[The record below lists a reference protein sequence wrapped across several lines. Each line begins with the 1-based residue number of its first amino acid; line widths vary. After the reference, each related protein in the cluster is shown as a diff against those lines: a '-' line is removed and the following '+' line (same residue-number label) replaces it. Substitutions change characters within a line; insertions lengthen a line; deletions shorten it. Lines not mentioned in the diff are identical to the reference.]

1 MWPVKNSTSVPHT
14 PARSTVTTTWPGAV
28 SGGSTSATVNWRGP
42 VSTNARM
49 PSPALP
55 GPGSGASGSRPR
67 TGRCDPNVIV
77 LVPREGKNMGRTA
90 VITGGASGIGRASA
104 ERLAQD
110 GITVVTVDLSG
121 DADVVADVT
130 DATAVSAALA
140 GIGPVDIL
148 VNSAGIV
155 GPNKPLWEISDEEWA
170 ATFAVNVTGTFHMCR
185 AAVPGMQ
192 DRGWGRIVNLASMAG
207 KDGNPRLSAYS
218 ATKAAVIGLTKSLG
232 KELATSGVLV
242 NAIAPAVIKTPMNAT
257 NTPEVLEYM
266 TSLIPMRRLGRPDEV
281 AELVAWL
288 ASDKCSFSTGAVYD
302 LSGGRATY

>member
-1 MWPVKNSTSVPHT
+1 MS
-14 PARSTVTTTWPGAV
+14 
-28 SGGSTSATVNWRGP
+28 
-42 VSTNARM
+42 
-49 PSPALP
+49 
-55 GPGSGASGSRPR
+55 
-67 TGRCDPNVIV
+67 
-77 LVPREGKNMGRTA
+77 RTA

-104 ERLAQD
+104 QRLGQD
-110 GITVVTVDLSG
+110 GIRVVTLDVSG

-130 DATAVSAALA
+130 DPVAVGAAIEA
-140 GIGPVDIL
+140 IGPVDIL

-155 GPNKPLWEISDEEWA
+155 GPNKPLWEVSDQEWA

-185 AAVPGMQ
+185 AVVPGMR

-207 KDGNPRLSAYS
+207 KDGNPRLGAYS
-218 ATKAAVIGLTKSLG
+218 ATKAAVIGMTKSLG

-242 NAIAPAVIKTPMNAT
+242 NAIAPAVIETPMNAA

-266 TSLIPMRRLGRPDEV
+266 TSLIPMRRLGRPEEA

>member
-1 MWPVKNSTSVPHT
+1 VILTFSLIV
-14 PARSTVTTTWPGAV
+14 PARD
-28 SGGSTSATVNWRGP
+28 
-42 VSTNARM
+42 
-49 PSPALP
+49 
-55 GPGSGASGSRPR
+55 
-67 TGRCDPNVIV
+67 GR
-77 LVPREGKNMGRTA
+77 KTMTRTA

-104 ERLAQD
+104 ERLGQD
-110 GITVVTVDLSG
+110 GITVVTLDVSG

-130 DATAVSAALA
+130 DPRAVAAA
-140 GIGPVDIL
+140 IEAIGPVDIL

-155 GPNKPLWEISDEEWA
+155 GPNKPLWEVTDEEWA
-170 ATFAVNVTGTFHMCR
+170 ATFAVNVNGTFHMCR
-185 AAVPGMQ
+185 AVVPGMA

-207 KDGNPRLSAYS
+207 KDGNPRLGAYS
-218 ATKAAVIGLTKSLG
+218 ATKAAVIGMTKSLG

-242 NAIAPAVIKTPMNAT
+242 NAIAPAVIETPMNAA

-266 TSLIPMRRLGRPDEV
+266 TSLIPMRRLGRPEEV

>member
-1 MWPVKNSTSVPHT
+1 
-14 PARSTVTTTWPGAV
+14 
-28 SGGSTSATVNWRGP
+28 
-42 VSTNARM
+42 
-49 PSPALP
+49 
-55 GPGSGASGSRPR
+55 
-67 TGRCDPNVIV
+67 
-77 LVPREGKNMGRTA
+77 MGRTA
-90 VITGGASGIGRASA
+90 VITGGASGIGRATA

-110 GITVVTVDLSG
+110 GITVVTMDLSG

-242 NAIAPAVIKTPMNAT
+242 NAIAPAVIETPMNAA
-257 NTPEVLEYM
+257 NTPEMLEYM
-266 TSLIPMRRLGRPDEV
+266 TSLIPMRRLGQPDEV
-281 AELVAWL
+281 AELVSWL

>member
-1 MWPVKNSTSVPHT
+1 MS
-14 PARSTVTTTWPGAV
+14 
-28 SGGSTSATVNWRGP
+28 
-42 VSTNARM
+42 
-49 PSPALP
+49 
-55 GPGSGASGSRPR
+55 
-67 TGRCDPNVIV
+67 
-77 LVPREGKNMGRTA
+77 RTA

-104 ERLAQD
+104 QRLGQD
-110 GITVVTVDLSG
+110 GIRVVTLDVSG
-121 DADVVADVT
+121 DADVVVDVT
-130 DATAVSAALA
+130 DPAAVGAAVEA
-140 GIGPVDIL
+140 VGPVDIL

-155 GPNKPLWEISDEEWA
+155 GPNKPLWEVSDQEWA

-185 AAVPGMQ
+185 AVVPGMR

-207 KDGNPRLSAYS
+207 KDGNPRLGVYS
-218 ATKAAVIGLTKSLG
+218 ATKAAVIGMTKSLG

-242 NAIAPAVIKTPMNAT
+242 NAIAPAVIETPMNAA

-266 TSLIPMRRLGRPDEV
+266 TSLIPMRRLGRPEEV

>member
-1 MWPVKNSTSVPHT
+1 
-14 PARSTVTTTWPGAV
+14 
-28 SGGSTSATVNWRGP
+28 
-42 VSTNARM
+42 
-49 PSPALP
+49 
-55 GPGSGASGSRPR
+55 
-67 TGRCDPNVIV
+67 
-77 LVPREGKNMGRTA
+77 MGRTA
-90 VITGGASGIGRASA
+90 VITGGASGIGRATA

-110 GITVVTVDLSG
+110 GITVVTMDLSG

-242 NAIAPAVIKTPMNAT
+242 NAIAPAVIETPMNAA
-257 NTPEVLEYM
+257 NTPEMLEYM
-266 TSLIPMRRLGRPDEV
+266 TSLIPMRRLGQPDEV

>member
-1 MWPVKNSTSVPHT
+1 MS
-14 PARSTVTTTWPGAV
+14 
-28 SGGSTSATVNWRGP
+28 
-42 VSTNARM
+42 
-49 PSPALP
+49 
-55 GPGSGASGSRPR
+55 
-67 TGRCDPNVIV
+67 
-77 LVPREGKNMGRTA
+77 RTA

-104 ERLAQD
+104 QRLGQD
-110 GITVVTVDLSG
+110 GIRVVTLDVSG

-130 DATAVSAALA
+130 DAEAVGTAIEA
-140 GIGPVDIL
+140 IGPVDIL

-155 GPNKPLWEISDEEWA
+155 GPNKPLWEVSDQEWA

-185 AAVPGMQ
+185 AVVPGMR

-207 KDGNPRLSAYS
+207 KDGNPRLGVYS
-218 ATKAAVIGLTKSLG
+218 ATKAAVIGMTKSLG

-242 NAIAPAVIKTPMNAT
+242 NAIAPAVIETPMNAA

-266 TSLIPMRRLGRPDEV
+266 TSLIPMRRLGRPEEV

>member
-14 PARSTVTTTWPGAV
+14 PARSTSTTTWPGAAT
-28 SGGSTSATVNWRGP
+28 GGSTSVTANWRGP

-49 PSPALP
+49 PCPALP
-55 GPGSGASGSRPR
+55 DPGGGSAKAARAPDGAILTWSCLPAS
-67 TGRCDPNVIV
+67 
-77 LVPREGKNMGRTA
+77 EGKNMGRTA

-104 ERLAQD
+104 ARLAQD
-110 GITVVTVDLSG
+110 GITVVTLDRSA

-130 DATAVSAALA
+130 DAAAVGAALA
-140 GIGPVDIL
+140 GLGPVDIL
-148 VNSAGIV
+148 FNSAGIV
-155 GPNKPLWEISDEEWA
+155 GPNKPLWEISDQEWA

-185 AAVPGMQ
+185 AVVPGMR
-192 DRGWGRIVNLASMAG
+192 DRGWGRIVNLASIAG

-218 ATKAAVIGLTKSLG
+218 ATKAAVIGMTKALG
-232 KELATSGVLV
+232 KELATTGVLV
-242 NAIAPAVIKTPMNAT
+242 NAIAPAVIETPMNAT

-266 TSLIPMRRLGRPDEV
+266 TNLIPMRRLGRADEV

-302 LSGGRATY
+302 LSGVA

>member
-1 MWPVKNSTSVPHT
+1 MDRV
-14 PARSTVTTTWPGAV
+14 
-28 SGGSTSATVNWRGP
+28 
-42 VSTNARM
+42 
-49 PSPALP
+49 
-55 GPGSGASGSRPR
+55 
-67 TGRCDPNVIV
+67 
-77 LVPREGKNMGRTA
+77 A

-110 GITVVTVDLSG
+110 AITVVTLDRSE

-130 DATAVSAALA
+130 DAGAVAAALA
-140 GIGPVDIL
+140 RIGRVDIL

-155 GPNKPLWEISDEEWA
+155 GPNKPLWEVSDDEWA
-170 ATFAVNVTGTFHMCR
+170 TTFAVNVTGTFHMCR
-185 AAVPGMQ
+185 AVVPGMR

-207 KDGNPRLSAYS
+207 KDGNPRLGVYS

-242 NAIAPAVIKTPMNAT
+242 NAIAPAVIETPMNAT